1 MFSYIK
7 WAIQVFNDNIMK
19 TQLIMAAVLTAV
31 LALPS
36 CSGEDAKL
44 AGELAGTWKGSAT
57 EMMQGRNGRPD
68 GDRKDRDR
76 KDGRHDGG
84 DRKDAGRGE
93 ATNRDGMDAGSMTCT
108 PTITFVR
115 TDGTNGGTLTVS
127 ADYTVTKGIQTSS
140 VTAPVKASVN
150 GTVSASGTWTV
161 KDGDEV
167 LVVLDPSKTVVDVDV
182 NSMSLSYAKLT
193 DAPKAALDSIKGSV
207 ASNITDVIK
216 PMIAAK
222 VQKMHK
228 FDDVK
233 VTGNTMT
240 LKAGHNRIA
249 FTKQ

>member
-1 MFSYIK
+1 
-7 WAIQVFNDNIMK
+7 
-19 TQLIMAAVLTAV
+19 
-31 LALPS
+31 
-36 CSGEDAKL
+36 
-44 AGELAGTWKGSAT
+44 
-57 EMMQGRNGRPD
+57 
-68 GDRKDRDR
+68 
-76 KDGRHDGG
+76 
-84 DRKDAGRGE
+84 
-93 ATNRDGMDAGSMTCT
+93 MTCT

-127 ADYTVTKGIQTSS
+127 ADYTVTKGIQTASAA
-140 VTAPVKASVN
+140 APVKASVN

-182 NSMSLSYAKLT
+182 NSISYAKLT
-193 DAPKAALDSIKGSV
+193 DAPKTALDSIKGSV
-207 ASNITDVIK
+207 ASNIADVIK